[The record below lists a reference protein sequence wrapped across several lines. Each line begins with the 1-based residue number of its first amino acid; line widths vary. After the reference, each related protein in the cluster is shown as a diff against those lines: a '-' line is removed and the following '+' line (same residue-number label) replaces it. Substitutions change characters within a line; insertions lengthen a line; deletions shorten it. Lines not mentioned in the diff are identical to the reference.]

1 MKALIRFTLGL
12 LGAMTLA
19 GCGEAVQHD
28 KIRQSGFVFCG
39 QSVPTTFNPQLVD
52 SGVTVEAISPQIFD
66 TLLVLEPITHKPIA
80 NIAKR
85 WSTNDDRTEYLF
97 ELRDDVSFQTTA
109 WFAPSRKLNAHDV
122 VFSFER
128 IINSYHPY
136 HYSGGG
142 VYPWFSSINFSNLLK
157 SVEAIDA
164 HTVKFTLA
172 RPDNAFLSNIATA
185 FSPIHSA
192 EYADSLIIKDEKQ
205 RLDTHPVGTGPFYL
219 DEYQVNDLI
228 RLKRHDHYWNGVA
241 KVKQVIF
248 DVSVR
253 GTGTLA
259 KLLRQECDVLS
270 SPISSQLPVI
280 KEQDDLV
287 LNTKPAMNVAFISIN
302 TQHPALGDARV
313 RKALSLA
320 INRKNIL
327 DSVYYGTG
335 TQAHTLLPPSSWAY
349 LPDTVQVRYD
359 RNYALGLLR
368 EAGYDQGLRLS
379 MSVPLEPKAYNPSP
393 RKTAELVQSNFAD
406 IGVKLDLV
414 TEERLNRTD
423 TERNNRF
430 DLVLAGWVG
439 DTGDP
444 DNFLRPLLSCD
455 AKPSGLNL
463 SSWCNPDFDF
473 LIDLALE
480 VNKPRYRTN
489 LYNQVQN
496 LLNEEVPVI
505 PIAHGMHSQAHHHSL
520 EGFKMSPFNVQPLND
535 VERID

>member
-1 MKALIRFTLGL
+1 MKALIRLTLGL
-12 LGAMTLA
+12 LGAATLS
-19 GCGEAVQHD
+19 GCGEPIKHT

-39 QSVPTTFNPQLVD
+39 QGVPQTFNPQLVE
-52 SGVTVEAISPQIFD
+52 SGVTAEAISPQIFD
-66 TLLVLEPITHKPIA
+66 TLLVLDPKSHQPTA
-80 NIAKR
+80 NIAQS
-85 WSTNDDRTEYLF
+85 WNTNEDRTEYTF
-97 ELRDDVSFQTTA
+97 HLRSDVEFQTTQ
-109 WFAPSRKLNAHDV
+109 WFSPTRPLNAQDV

-128 IINSYHPY
+128 IIHSQHPF

-142 VYPWFSSINFSNLLK
+142 SYPWFSSINFASLLK
-157 SVEAIDA
+157 SVEALDA
-164 HTVKFTLA
+164 HTVKFTLN
-172 RPDNAFLSNIATA
+172 RPDNAFLSNIATTFA
-185 FSPIHSA
+185 VIHSA
-192 EYADSLIIKDEKQ
+192 EYGNALLLHDEKNK
-205 RLDTHPVGTGPFYL
+205 LDSHPVGTGPFYF

-228 RLKRHDHYWNGVA
+228 RLKRHEGYWNGVA
-241 KVKQVIF
+241 KMKQVIF

-287 LNTKPAMNVAFISIN
+287 LNTKPAMNVSFISIH
-302 TQHPALGDARV
+302 TLHPALSDARV

-320 INRKNIL
+320 INRQNIL
-327 DSVYYGTG
+327 ESVYYGTG
-335 TQAHTLLPPSSWAY
+335 TQAYTLLPPSSWAY
-349 LPDTVQVRYD
+349 QPDATQVRYD

-368 EAGYDQGLRLS
+368 EAGYDQGLVLS
-379 MSVPLEPKAYNPSP
+379 MAVPLEPKAYNPSP
-393 RKTAELVQSNFAD
+393 RKTAELIQSNFAD
-406 IGVKLDLV
+406 IGVTLQLV
-414 TEERLNRTD
+414 PEERLNRTD
-423 TERNNRF
+423 TERNSRF

-463 SSWCNPDFDF
+463 SSWCNTDFDF

-480 VNKPRYRTN
+480 VDKPRYRTN
-489 LYNQVQN
+489 LYNQIQN

-505 PIAHGMHSQAHHHSL
+505 PIAHGMHFQAHHESL
-520 EGFKMSPFNVQPLND
+520 RGFKMSPFNVQPLND
-535 VERID
+535 VERAQ